1 MKTFIMLAILLL
13 ASQPATVLIT
23 IDSSGVVE
31 AHLRLNV
38 VEGLNEVRLPA
49 EPIPETIE
57 VKVGGEYAVA
67 IYENQSLYF
76 FSPIAGEAEITYLV
90 NVSAR
95 DSIFSFSIV
104 YENLTRLRVPP
115 QIILLAVPRNI
126 EKMEYAEGDLVI
138 EFYGP
143 EVIEYAVR
151 TGAIARPTI
160 TATLTTEEATT
171 TTGAETLLRTT
182 QATGTQI
189 FEVAERP
196 GAQLIDQAII
206 IGAIALPAI
215 AALAAIIYS
224 RSRRREGFA
233 EDRSLTKLDRMIL
246 EAIENAGGS
255 ILQGDLQA
263 ALGLPKT
270 TLWRHV
276 RKLGKLG
283 YLEIVKEGS
292 LNRLILVRRPS

>member
-1 MKTFIMLAILLL
+1 MKTFMMLAILLL

-57 VKVGGEYAVA
+57 VKVRGEYAVA
-67 IYENQSLYF
+67 IYENQSIYF

-115 QIILLAVPRNI
+115 QIVLLAVPRNI
-126 EKMEYAEGDLVI
+126 ERMEYAEGDLVI

-143 EVIEYAVR
+143 EVIEYAVK

-182 QATGTQI
+182 QATGTQT

-233 EDRSLTKLDRMIL
+233 EDWSLTKLDRMIL

>member
-1 MKTFIMLAILLL
+1 LKTFMMLAILLL

-23 IDSSGVVE
+23 IDSSGIVE

-67 IYENQSLYF
+67 IYENQSIYF

-115 QIILLAVPRNI
+115 QIVLLAVPRNI
-126 EKMEYAEGDLVI
+126 ERMEYAEGDLVI

-143 EVIEYAVR
+143 EVIEYAVK

-160 TATLTTEEATT
+160 TATLTTEEAAT

-182 QATGTQI
+182 QATGTQT

-196 GAQLIDQAII
+196 RAQLIDQAII

-224 RSRRREGFA
+224 RFRRRGGFA